1 MRKNLESV
9 ASDTARTVH
18 SSMNSRQRIRQGEDR
33 RSPSETMSPFLKS
46 GWKRYGIPV
55 LSLVVCGAALWLNR
69 GTLGEIAKRGPSL
82 LLLLLG
88 TSLLVIET
96 FIVSFRW
103 GLILRCA
110 NVPIAY
116 GSVVRLIVFSRASQL
131 LLPLPSGNDLALLGL
146 VASSVPRRV
155 SAMGTV
161 MIDRII
167 GLTGL
172 FTLAAVVG
180 TAARLGRTEP
190 HELLDRLQTLTV
202 LITFGLWGLLALM
215 LSGPARDL
223 VIRLTPTSRGK
234 HFLSDL
240 SHGLQGLA
248 AHPAVFL
255 LTLGLAMVT
264 HLFTTTA
271 FYFAT
276 CALRLTETGTGW
288 SAFVLVVPFI
298 FVTTVL
304 PIPVGAIV
312 ASLSVSEQLFR
323 LIGIEGGALAFLGYN
338 VVAIAAVCLLVP
350 VLWLSSFSGG
360 RNPADPPPAA
370 SKPRSV
376 PESVPANCSA
386 EPSNP

>member
-1 MRKNLESV
+1 MSV
-9 ASDTARTVH
+9 
-18 SSMNSRQRIRQGEDR
+18 
-33 RSPSETMSPFLKS
+33 FLKS

-69 GTLGEIAKRGPSL
+69 GTLEQIAKRGPNLSF
-82 LLLLLG
+82 LLLG
-88 TSLLVIET
+88 TGLLVVET
-96 FIVSFRW
+96 FVVSFRW
-103 GLILRCA
+103 GLILQCA

-116 GSVVRLIVFSRASQL
+116 GNVVRLIVISRASQL

-161 MIDRII
+161 MIDRVI

-172 FTLAAVVG
+172 FTFAAVVG
-180 TAARLGRTEP
+180 TVARLARRGP
-190 HELLDRLQTLTV
+190 HELLDGLQALTV
-202 LITFGLWGLLALM
+202 VATLGLWGLLGLM
-215 LSGPARDL
+215 LSGPARHL

-234 HFLSDL
+234 HFLADL

-248 AHPAVFL
+248 ARPAVFL
-255 LTLGLAMVT
+255 LTAGLAMVT

-271 FYFAT
+271 FYFAA
-276 CALRLTETGTGW
+276 CALRLAGGPGSGGW
-288 SAFVLVVPFI
+288 SDFVLVVPFI

-312 ASLSVSEQLFR
+312 ATLSVSEQLFR
-323 LIGIEGGALAFLGYN
+323 MIGLEGGAIAFLGYN
-338 VVAIAAVCLLVP
+338 VVAIASVCLLVP
-350 VLWLSSFSGG
+350 ILWLSSLAGG
-360 RNPADPPPAA
+360 RKQADLPPAVA
-370 SKPRSV
+370 KPQSV
-376 PESVPANCSA
+376 PEPVAVNCSA

>member
-1 MRKNLESV
+1 MSV
-9 ASDTARTVH
+9 
-18 SSMNSRQRIRQGEDR
+18 
-33 RSPSETMSPFLKS
+33 FLKS
-46 GWKRYGIPV
+46 GWKRYGIPA

-69 GTLGEIAKRGPSL
+69 GTLDEIAQRGPNLSFL
-82 LLLLLG
+82 VLG
-88 TSLLVIET
+88 TGLLVVET

-116 GSVVRLIVFSRASQL
+116 GNVVRLIVFSRASQL

-161 MIDRII
+161 MIDRVI

-180 TAARLGRTEP
+180 TAARLARRGP
-190 HELLDRLQTLTV
+190 HELLDGLQALTV
-202 LITFGLWGLLALM
+202 VATLGLWGLLGLM

-248 AHPAVFL
+248 ARPAVFL
-255 LTLGLAMVT
+255 LTAGLAMVT

-276 CALRLTETGTGW
+276 CALQLTEAGGGW
-288 SAFVLVVPFI
+288 SDFVLVVPFI

-312 ASLSVSEQLFR
+312 ATLSVSEQLFR
-323 LIGIEGGALAFLGYN
+323 MIGLEGGAIAFLGYN
-338 VVAIAAVCLLVP
+338 VVAIASVCLLLP
-350 VLWLSSFSGG
+350 ALWLVGMAAGRKGKEPTSSE
-360 RNPADPPPAA
+360 A
-370 SKPRSV
+370 SKPQDVSREV
-376 PESVPANCSA
+376 AADCIA
-386 EPSNP
+386 EASNL